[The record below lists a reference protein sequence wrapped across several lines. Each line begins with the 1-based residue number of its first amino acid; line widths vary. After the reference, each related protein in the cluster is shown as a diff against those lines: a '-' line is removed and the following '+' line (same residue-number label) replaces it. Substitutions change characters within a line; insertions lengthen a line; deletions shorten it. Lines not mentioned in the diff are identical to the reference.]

1 MPWKPK
7 KESIGIFRSASSKQ
21 RAWWE
26 VPVLVHI
33 TIPALPGYLY
43 LLLWAVSALLVATGG
58 AGTPVARFGHRVEG
72 WARVQLL
79 LGIISYPVA
88 WVLVI
93 VLSIAKFHCWATKV
107 GVAYCCGRNRSLAY
121 AVQNRMGRALVDL
134 NTKVG

>member
-1 MPWKPK
+1 MEERLQMPWKPK
-7 KESIGIFRSASSKQ
+7 AESIGIFRSASSKQ

-43 LLLWAVSALLVATGG
+43 LLLWAVSALLIATGG
-58 AGTPVARFGHRVEG
+58 AGTRVARFGHQVEG
-72 WARVQLL
+72 WAYIQLL

-93 VLSIAKFHCWATKV
+93 VLSIVKFHCWATKV
-107 GVAYCCGRNRSLAY
+107 GW
-121 AVQNRMGRALVDL
+121 LVVV
-134 NTKVG
+134 VGTVLWLTMFKIVWGGPW